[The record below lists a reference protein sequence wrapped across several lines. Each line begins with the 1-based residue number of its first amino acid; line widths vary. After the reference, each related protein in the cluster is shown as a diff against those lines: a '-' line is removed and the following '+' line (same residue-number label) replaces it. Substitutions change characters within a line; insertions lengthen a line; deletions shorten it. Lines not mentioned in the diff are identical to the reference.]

1 MGNRFTYSRWDGTQK
16 GFDVDADSL
25 FEQIND
31 DLIYHGDVNAAMRRL
46 MNQGFR
52 DRNGDQVKGLQ
63 EMLKKLREQ
72 RKEKLDRFDLGGIY
86 NEIAEEL
93 NDIVDEERL
102 GIEQALRDANNSD
115 DPRRRDNAEAAAM
128 DRNFRLDTLPD
139 DLAGKVRELQSYDFA
154 SKDAQQRFDNL
165 MDRLREQL
173 MKQTFENVSE
183 SMRNMTPEDMQR
195 MKEMM
200 AALNEMIEK
209 RNRGEDPGFE
219 EFMEKYGDFFPDNPQ
234 SLDELLENLAQQ
246 MAAAQQVFNSMTP
259 EQRDQLRQ
267 LSEQLLG
274 DMDLANEMQQLSQNM
289 QAMFPQ
295 MGWEQGRDFNGS
307 EPANFEQA
315 MDAMKE
321 ISDLDAMEQMMRQ
334 ASTPSQLDEV
344 DLDRVRDLLGDDAAA
359 SLERLAQLTK
369 TLKEQGLIEQRDGRL
384 ELTPK
389 GMRRIGADALRDL
402 FAKLQKD
409 KAGQHQMERNGSGHD
424 RNFET
429 KQYEYG
435 DPFRIDLQ
443 RTIMNA
449 LRRETGTPVRLQQDD
464 FEIERTEHLT
474 QTSTVLLLDLSMSME
489 LNDRLLPAKK
499 VAIALQSLITSQFP
513 RDYLGI
519 IGFSYTAYPLKPDE
533 LIAAKCDYYQGT
545 NMHHALTM
553 ARKLLARETGTKQII
568 MVTDG
573 EPTAHVM
580 DNAGIYF
587 NWPPVPATLEAT
599 MKEVLRCTKEGI
611 TINTFMIDADHG
623 LIRFVEQLT
632 RVNRG
637 RAFFTDSANLGDYV
651 LVDFLEGRRQT
662 SSRRRAS
669 WADF

>member
-31 DLIYHGDVNAAMRRL
+31 DLIYHGDVNAALRRL

-115 DPRRRDNAEAAAM
+115 DPRRRDNAEADAM

-274 DMDLANEMQQLSQNM
+274 DMDLTNEMQQLSQNM

-669 WADF
+669 

>member
-31 DLIYHGDVNAAMRRL
+31 DLIYHGDVNAALRRL

-52 DRNGDQVKGLQ
+52 DRNGEQVKGLQ

-173 MKQTFENVSE
+173 MKQTFDNVSE
-183 SMRNMTPEDMQR
+183 SMQNMTPEDMQR

-200 AALNEMIEK
+200 AALNQMIEK
-209 RNRGEDPGFE
+209 HNRGEDPGFE

-234 SLDELLENLAQQ
+234 SLEELLENLAQQ

-307 EPANFEQA
+307 EPANFDQA

-519 IGFSYTAYPLKPDE
+519 IGFSYTAYPLKQDE

-669 WADF
+669 

>member
-31 DLIYHGDVNAAMRRL
+31 DLIYHGDVNAALRRL

-52 DRNGDQVKGLQ
+52 DRNGEQVKGLQ

-173 MKQTFENVSE
+173 MKQTFDNVSE
-183 SMRNMTPEDMQR
+183 SMQNMTPEDMQR

-200 AALNEMIEK
+200 AALNQMIEK
-209 RNRGEDPGFE
+209 HNRGEDPGFE

-234 SLDELLENLAQQ
+234 SLEELLENLAQQ

-307 EPANFEQA
+307 EPANFDQA

-359 SLERLAQLTK
+359 SLERLAQLTM

-669 WADF
+669 

>member
-31 DLIYHGDVNAAMRRL
+31 DLIYHGDVNAALRRL

-52 DRNGDQVKGLQ
+52 DRNGEQVKGLQ

-173 MKQTFENVSE
+173 MKQTFDNVSE
-183 SMRNMTPEDMQR
+183 SMQNMTPEDMQR

-200 AALNEMIEK
+200 AALNQMIEK
-209 RNRGEDPGFE
+209 HNRGEDPGFE

-234 SLDELLENLAQQ
+234 SLEELLENLAQQ

-274 DMDLANEMQQLSQNM
+274 DMDLANEMQQLSQSM

-307 EPANFEQA
+307 EPANFDQA
-315 MDAMKE
+315 MDVMKE

-669 WADF
+669 

>member
-580 DNAGIYF
+580 DNAGVYF

-669 WADF
+669 

>member
-31 DLIYHGDVNAAMRRL
+31 DLIYHGDVNAALRRL

-52 DRNGDQVKGLQ
+52 DRNGEQVKGLQ

-219 EFMEKYGDFFPDNPQ
+219 EFMENYGDFFPDNPQ

-662 SSRRRAS
+662 SSRRRVS
-669 WADF
+669 

>member
-31 DLIYHGDVNAAMRRL
+31 DLIYHGDVNAALRRL

-209 RNRGEDPGFE
+209 RNRGEDSGFE

-580 DNAGIYF
+580 DNAGVYF

-669 WADF
+669 

>member
-31 DLIYHGDVNAAMRRL
+31 DLIYHGDVNAALRRL

-52 DRNGDQVKGLQ
+52 DRNGEQVKGLQ

-173 MKQTFENVSE
+173 MKQTFDNVSE
-183 SMRNMTPEDMQR
+183 SMQNMTPEDMQR

-200 AALNEMIEK
+200 AALNQMIEK
-209 RNRGEDPGFE
+209 HNRGEDPGFE

-234 SLDELLENLAQQ
+234 SLEELLENLAQQ

-274 DMDLANEMQQLSQNM
+274 DMDLANEMQQLSQSM
-289 QAMFPQ
+289 QVMFPQ

-307 EPANFEQA
+307 EPANFDQA

-669 WADF
+669 

>member
-669 WADF
+669 